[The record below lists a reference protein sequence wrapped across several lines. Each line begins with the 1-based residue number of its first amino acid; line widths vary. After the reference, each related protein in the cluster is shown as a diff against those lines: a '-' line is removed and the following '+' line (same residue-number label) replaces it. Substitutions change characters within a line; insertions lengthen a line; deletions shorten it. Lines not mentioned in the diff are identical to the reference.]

1 MKYVGLILLLLGAA
15 ISYPAGKIAEK
26 IKTEPSGSDVLKI
39 KLCGFA
45 LVIVGVVLVLVF
57 S

>member
-1 MKYVGLILLLLGAA
+1 MKIFGLILLLLGAG
-15 ISYPAGKIAEK
+15 ISYPAKKIAEK
-26 IKTEPSGSDVLKI
+26 IKTEPSESDVLKI

-45 LVIVGVVLVLVF
+45 LALIGAVLVLVF

>member
-15 ISYPAGKIAEK
+15 ISYPAKKIAEK
-26 IKTEPSGSDVLKI
+26 IKDEPAEGDVLKI
-39 KLCGFA
+39 KVFGFA
-45 LVIVGVVLVLVF
+45 LVIIGVVFVLVF